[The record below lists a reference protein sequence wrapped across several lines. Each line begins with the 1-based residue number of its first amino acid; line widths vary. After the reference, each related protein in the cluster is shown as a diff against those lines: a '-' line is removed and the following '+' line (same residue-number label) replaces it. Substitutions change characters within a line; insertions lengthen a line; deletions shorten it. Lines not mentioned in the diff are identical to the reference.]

1 MKTFEWIVV
10 GGGVAGISLSE
21 ILTREGHSVALIE
34 KKNKL
39 ASATTREFHEWFH
52 TGSLY
57 TLLKDDMKTLKYI
70 LGSLDDLLEFYSSFP
85 KMNLR
90 PTDKGLKI
98 TDNNKGWFSP
108 NYINFKYRLKNRK
121 LILPWLY
128 AIARSIAL
136 IDGIRKHD
144 WLRRRAGILESVT
157 TEYYFSIL
165 KNLLKIA
172 ASSNKFYKIET
183 TDFTTNSRDLLK
195 DMIATAEKNGLEIFT
210 KNELLE
216 IKNSNNNIIANCSN
230 DNFQAKNMVVCLG
243 DEIEKFSDL
252 KINKS
257 YAPIAVVKN
266 IKADTKSFVELD
278 CFKKNCIN
286 IVTKGK
292 SFGLIGGIS
301 LSKKVEVQKYFDF
314 MINEHKKLNPGIEIL
329 EKYIGVKNEIF
340 QKKENRN
347 YLFHINP
354 SRKYKNVWSVIPGKF
369 TLVFSMAPEFYRIVY
384 KKNPRKFFNTSSD
397 TGNFSHLIEETV
409 WGEIQKKE

>member
-1 MKTFEWIVV
+1 MKTFDWIVV

-85 KMNLR
+85 KMNLQ
-90 PTDKGLKI
+90 PTAKGLKI

-314 MINEHKKLNPGIEIL
+314 MINEHKKLNPEIEVL
-329 EKYIGVKNEIF
+329 EKYVGIKNEIF

>member
-1 MKTFEWIVV
+1 MKTFDWIVV

-34 KKNKL
+34 KKDKL

-98 TDNNKGWFSP
+98 ADNNKGWFSP

-128 AIARSIAL
+128 TIARSIAL

-165 KNLLKIA
+165 KNLLKIV

-301 LSKKVEVQKYFDF
+301 LSKKDEVQKYFDF

-329 EKYIGVKNEIF
+329 EKYVSIKNEIF

-347 YLFHINP
+347 YLFHIKT
-354 SRKYKNVWSVIPGKF
+354 SKKYKNVWSVIPGKF
-369 TLVFSMAPEFYRIVY
+369 TLAFSMAPEFYRIVY

>member
-1 MKTFEWIVV
+1 MKTFDWIIV
-10 GGGVAGISLSE
+10 GGGIAGISLSE

-70 LGSLDDLLEFYSSFP
+70 LGSLDDLLEFYSSFSN
-85 KMNLR
+85 MNLQ
-90 PTDKGLKI
+90 PTENGLKI
-98 TDNNKGWFSP
+98 ADVDKGWFSP

-128 AIARSIAL
+128 IIARSIAL
-136 IDGIRKHD
+136 IEGIKKHD

-157 TEYYFSIL
+157 SEYYLPII
-165 KNLLKIA
+165 KNLFKAVTSSQDFFKI
-172 ASSNKFYKIET
+172 KT
-183 TDFTTNSRDLLK
+183 TDFTTNSRHLLR
-195 DMIATAEKNGLEIFT
+195 DMIATASKNGLEIFT
-210 KNELLE
+210 NNELLE
-216 IKNSNNNIIANCSN
+216 IKNSNSVIIANCSN
-230 DNFQAKNMVVCLG
+230 SNLQAKNMAVCLG
-243 DEIEKFSDL
+243 GEIEKFSDL
-252 KINKS
+252 KMNKS

-266 IKADTKSFVELD
+266 IKADTESFVELD
-278 CFKKNCIN
+278 IFKKNCIN

-301 LSKKVEVQKYFDF
+301 LSKKDKVQKYFDF
-314 MINEHKKLNPGIEIL
+314 MINEHKKLNPDIQVL
-329 EKYIGVKNEIF
+329 EKYIGIKNEIS

-354 SRKYKNVWSVIPGKF
+354 SKKSKNVWYVIPGKF
-369 TLVFSMAPEFYRIVY
+369 TLAFSMAPEFYRIVY
-384 KKNPRKFFNTSSD
+384 KKNPRKFFNTTSD
-397 TGNFSHLIEETV
+397 TGDFSQLIEETV
-409 WGEIQKKE
+409 WEEIQKKK

>member
-1 MKTFEWIVV
+1 MKIFDWIIV
-10 GGGVAGISLSE
+10 GGGIAGISLSE

-39 ASATTREFHEWFH
+39 ASVTTREFHEWFH

-57 TLLKDDMKTLKYI
+57 TLLKDDMKTLKYV

-85 KMNLR
+85 KMNLK
-90 PTDKGLKI
+90 PTEQGLKI
-98 TDNNKGWFSP
+98 IDDDKGWFSS

-136 IDGIRKHD
+136 IDGIRNHD

-157 TEYYFSIL
+157 AKYYLPII
-165 KNLLKIA
+165 KNLIKILMD
-172 ASSNKFYKIET
+172 NGKFCHVET
-183 TDFTTNSRDLLK
+183 TDFTTNSRNLLK
-195 DMIATAEKNGLEIFT
+195 DMIAAAEGNGLEIFT
-210 KNELLE
+210 NNELLKIE
-216 IKNSNNNIIANCSN
+216 NSNDNVMAHCSN
-230 DNFQAKNMVVCLG
+230 GNFQAKNMAVCLG
-243 DEIEKFSDL
+243 GEIEKFSDL
-252 KINKS
+252 KIKKS

-286 IVTKGK
+286 IITKGK

-301 LSKKVEVQKYFDF
+301 LSKRDEVKKYFDF
-314 MINEHKKLNPGIEIL
+314 VVEEHKKLSPDIKIL
-329 EKYIGVKNEIF
+329 EKYVSIKNEIS

-347 YLFHINP
+347 YLFHINL
-354 SRKYKNVWSVIPGKF
+354 SKNYKNVWSVIPGKF
-369 TLVFSMAPEFYRIVY
+369 TLAFSMAPEFYRIVY
-384 KKNPRKFFNTSSD
+384 KKNPRKFFNASFNNKD
-397 TGNFSHLIEETV
+397 FSHLIENTV
-409 WGEIQKKE
+409 WEEIQRKE